1 MSEAPNDPYEQRS
14 LSLIHGEWATLLDQ
28 SARLAE
34 PKLHDEA
41 MTLARAMMRRVARQ
55 IERLTGWLHAGG
67 YEFAHRDRIWIP
79 PQDEAIVA
87 QQITAAAEMGVYLPI
102 SFQAWLFEV
111 GSVNLMGTHPDWP
124 FCGYHF
130 DDDRLENDK
139 PRQCTDPL
147 VVEYDPDY
155 PYYLKVEWDE
165 RVKKYGAI
173 DAGPLTYDF
182 SPDHAHKANAE
193 GGAPYSFE
201 IAKPS
206 IDALVYDC
214 RHVGSF
220 VGHLRNAFAWG
231 GFPGL
236 EYIDVELDPECDP
249 RSIVFDRF

>member
-1 MSEAPNDPYEQRS
+1 MSEASSDPYEQRS

-28 SARLAE
+28 SARLVE
-34 PKLHDEA
+34 PKFHDEA
-41 MTLARAMMRRVARQ
+41 LFIARAMMRRVGKQ
-55 IERLTGWLHAGG
+55 VGRLVEWLHASD
-67 YEFAHRDRIWIP
+67 YEFAHRERIWIRP
-79 PQDEAIVA
+79 ESEAVVA
-87 QQITAAAEMGVYLPI
+87 RHIAAAAQKYVHFPI

-130 DDDRLENDK
+130 DDDRRENDK
-139 PRQCTDPL
+139 PLQCTDPL

-155 PYYLKVEWDE
+155 PEFLVSEWDQ
-165 RVKKYGAI
+165 RVTEHGTI
-173 DAGPLTYDF
+173 NAGPLTYDF
-182 SPDHAHKANAE
+182 SPDHAHKANVD

-201 IAKPS
+201 VGKPS
-206 IDALVYDC
+206 VDALIYDC

-236 EYIDVELDPECDP
+236 EYIGLDLAPKSDP
-249 RSIVFDRF
+249 RRIVFDRF

>member
-1 MSEAPNDPYEQRS
+1 MSDPSSDPYEQRS

-34 PKLHDEA
+34 PKFHDEA
-41 MTLARAMMRRVARQ
+41 MTAARAMMRRVGKQ
-55 IERLTGWLHAGG
+55 VERLVEWLHAGD
-67 YEFAHRDRIWIP
+67 YEFAHRERIWIR
-79 PQDEAIVA
+79 PQDEASVA
-87 QQITAAAEMGVYLPI
+87 RQITVAAEIGVHLPI
-102 SFQAWLFEV
+102 AFQAWLFEV

-130 DDDRLENDK
+130 EDDRRENDK

-147 VVEYDPDY
+147 VVDYDPDY
-155 PYYLKVEWDE
+155 PEYLKCEWQE
-165 RVKKYGAI
+165 RVRQHGPIA
-173 DAGPLTYDF
+173 AGPLTYDF
-182 SPDHAHKANAE
+182 SPDHAHKANTI

-201 IAKPS
+201 VAKPS
-206 IDALVYDC
+206 VDSLIFDC

-236 EYIDVELDPECDP
+236 EYIDVEFDPKSDP
-249 RSIVFDRF
+249 RTIVFDPF